1 MQGDKPMSDTERD
14 SFTES
19 DRSLLVYARWN
30 ARTKESLRS
39 LITDGLIAEHRG
51 QPRGQHSDALA
62 RVLNYFRRAPLTR
75 KYVVLCT
82 TPYAEWKI
90 AELSGV
96 RGDPPRVIDDRSF
109 ASEAEALHAVFLQRI
124 DDLMR
129 S

>member
-1 MQGDKPMSDTERD
+1 MQDDQPMSDAERD
-14 SFTES
+14 GPAES
-19 DRSLLVYARWN
+19 DRSLLVYARWD
-30 ARTKESLRS
+30 ARTRESLRS

-51 QPRGQHSDALA
+51 QPRGQHSDTLA

-75 KYVVLCT
+75 KYVVVCIR
-82 TPYAEWKI
+82 PHVEWKI

-109 ASEAEALHAVFLQRI
+109 ASEAEALHAVFLQRV

>member
-1 MQGDKPMSDTERD
+1 MSDAGREVPA
-14 SFTES
+14 EG
-19 DRSLLVYARWN
+19 DRSLLVYARWD
-30 ARTKESLRS
+30 ARIRESLRP
-39 LITDGLIAEHRG
+39 LITDGLIAEHRR

-75 KYVVLCT
+75 KYVVVCIR
-82 TPYAEWKI
+82 PHKEWKI

-109 ASEAEALHAVFLQRI
+109 ASEAEALHAVFLQRV

>member
-1 MQGDKPMSDTERD
+1 MVDIQGDTLAKSDK
-14 SFTES
+14 
-19 DRSLLVYARWN
+19 SLQVYARWD
-30 ARTKESLRS
+30 AKLRKS
-39 LITDGLIAEHRG
+39 VRALITDALIAEHRK

-82 TPYAEWKI
+82 VPHVEWKL

-109 ASEAEALHAVFLQRI
+109 ASEPEALHAVFLQRI